1 MPDIFPTDVPLETVR
16 AGLANTA
23 CILLIDAAQH
33 VRRTT
38 VIVEAATTMALQDS
52 LTPGRDGGLIQ
63 SLNASQQAMTN
74 ALLAFNE
81 MVSAAVGILKD
92 DDGPRGGR
100 RLALAAEG
108 PVSGGGKAAQ
118 LSGTERGG

>member
-1 MPDIFPTDVPLETVR
+1 MPDILPTHDVPVETVR

-23 CILLIDAAQH
+23 CILLVDAAQH

-52 LTPGRDGGLIQ
+52 LTPGGHDVDLIQ

-92 DDGPRGGR
+92 DDGERGGR
-100 RLALAAEG
+100 RLALAAG
-108 PVSGGGKAAQ
+108 GTGSGGGKAAT
-118 LSGTERGG
+118 SG